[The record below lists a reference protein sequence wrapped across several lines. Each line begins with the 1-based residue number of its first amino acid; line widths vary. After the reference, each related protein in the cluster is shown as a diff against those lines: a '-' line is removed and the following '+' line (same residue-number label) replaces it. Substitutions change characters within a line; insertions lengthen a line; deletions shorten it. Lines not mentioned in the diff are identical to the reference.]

1 MIHLPLPKSISGCAI
16 LLFPNSWPT
25 TLRNSESLAK
35 EAGQSAEICT
45 TTRAVELHEFSFLLK
60 NLRHYHDAMPWN
72 ISKEIVS
79 IKYLCMLGS
88 IADASYRAIN
98 LIVIQRREQK
108 GEPGLAHL

>member
-1 MIHLPLPKSISGCAI
+1 MSLPKSISGLAI
-16 LLFPNSWPT
+16 LLFLNSWST
-25 TLRNSESLAK
+25 TPRNSESLAK

-45 TTRAVELHEFSFLLK
+45 TTRIVKLHEFPLQLR

-88 IADASYRAIN
+88 IKDATRRAIN

>member
-1 MIHLPLPKSISGCAI
+1 MSLPKSISGLAI
-16 LLFPNSWPT
+16 LLFPNSWST
-25 TLRNSESLAK
+25 TPRNSESLAK

-45 TTRAVELHEFSFLLK
+45 TTRIVKLHEFPLQLR

-88 IADASYRAIN
+88 IKDATRRAIN